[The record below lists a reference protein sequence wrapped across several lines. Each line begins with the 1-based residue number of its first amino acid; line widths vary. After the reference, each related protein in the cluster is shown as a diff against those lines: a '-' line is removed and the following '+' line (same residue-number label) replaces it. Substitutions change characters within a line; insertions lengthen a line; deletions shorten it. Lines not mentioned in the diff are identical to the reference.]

1 MYHVMY
7 RIKFVEEGMKLELER
22 LWSVEGQH
30 TGLSW
35 CADWQKIPKGGGGRQ
50 DSSKTL
56 TRGGECPPK

>member
-35 CADWQKIPKGGGGRQ
+35 CADWQKNSKRGGGG
-50 DSSKTL
+50 KTL
-56 TRGGECPPK
+56 ARL